1 VRTVTLYSKPGCHL
15 CEAVRAMLDDLRGE
29 LGFRIDEVDI
39 SRDAALLVSYRLDI
53 PVLMVD
59 GVEIG
64 RGRIEESDL
73 MAALTSR

>member
-64 RGRIEESDL
+64 RGRVEESDL